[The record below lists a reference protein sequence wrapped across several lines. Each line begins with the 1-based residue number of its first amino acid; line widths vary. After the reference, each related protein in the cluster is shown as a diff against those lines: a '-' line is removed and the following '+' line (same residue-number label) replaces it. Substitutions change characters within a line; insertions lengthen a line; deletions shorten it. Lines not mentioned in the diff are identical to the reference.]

1 MKTLIIAIVVVT
13 MLTACGGSHTGDR
26 VGAWVVCKKFVSAQ
40 LKSPSSAQFP
50 EGYSSYTESLGND
63 KFRVVA
69 WVDSQN
75 SYGAMLRTNFSC
87 EVQYQQT
94 TDKYKLLDLTIE

>member
-1 MKTLIIAIVVVT
+1 MKTLIAIVIVAT
-13 MLTACGGSHTGDR
+13 TLSACGGSHTGDR

-40 LKSPSSAQFP
+40 LKSPASAEFP
-50 EGYSSYTESLGND
+50 EGYSQYTTALGDD
-63 KFRVVA
+63 KFKVVA

-87 EVQYQQT
+87 EVEYQQA
-94 TDKYKLLDLTIE
+94 TDKYRLIDLTIE